1 MWRWKKKRW
10 EIEGN
15 GVWPFSFG
23 NSGIFPLFGIFFFL
37 LVFMSSLDLLTF
49 LLGLFPYSV
58 LLYNTPNS
66 FQGTGRKTALA

>member
-23 NSGIFPLFGIFFFL
+23 NSAIFPLFGIFFL
-37 LVFMSSLDLLTF
+37 LVFMSSLDLFFSF
-49 LLGLFPYSV
+49 LLGLFS
-58 LLYNTPNS
+58 LL
-66 FQGTGRKTALA
+66 GALI